1 MAVPHAL
8 RLGIVTVGL
17 ALLPVP
23 GAVATPENGMC
34 VGPQPTFDIA
44 AERSLRAMTN
54 AFRAE
59 RGLRPLRAAARL
71 TRIARNH
78 SLRMARTEVFGHS
91 GTSRGFPW
99 SPSRAAGENL
109 ALAGSPG
116 AVMQLWKG
124 SPAHRE
130 ALLSPAFRRFGI
142 GVLRTCTGYLLV
154 TGDFTA

>member
-1 MAVPHAL
+1 MTVPHAL
-8 RLGIVTVGL
+8 RVAIVAIGL
-17 ALLPVP
+17 ALLPVS
-23 GAVATPENGMC
+23 GAVATPENGIC

-44 AERSLRAMTN
+44 AERSLRTMSNT
-54 AFRAE
+54 FRAE

-71 TRIARNH
+71 TRIARKH
-78 SLRMARTEVFGHS
+78 SLRMARTEVFSHS

-109 ALAGSPG
+109 ALADSPE

-124 SPAHRE
+124 SAAHRD

-154 TGDFTA
+154 TEDFTA